1 MKQMKVKLED
11 VCERGTSN
19 LKQSDIAKTSGD
31 YPIYGA
37 SGYIGNTNFYHQ
49 EKPYVAVVKDGAG
62 VGRAALY
69 PANSS
74 VIGTMQYLLPKDNV
88 LPKYLFYVVSY
99 MHLEKYFTGATIPHI
114 YFKDYKNEEFNLD
127 LLERQAEIV
136 EILEKCEKII
146 EKRKQEIQL
155 LDQLIKARFAWLMWM
170 RLEDICTVFT
180 DGDWIES
187 KDQADE
193 GIRLIQTGNIGMG
206 AYLEKEEKAKYIS
219 EETFNKLKCT
229 EIFSGDILVSR
240 LPEPVGRACI
250 IPEKKERMITA
261 VDCTIC
267 RSNEAIVC
275 KEYLCYFMRSNA
287 YYTRLLNSVT
297 GTTRKRISRKNLG
310 NVELDIPS
318 KREQEKVVKQLD
330 CLVKVISSRITEL
343 QRLDDLIKARFVE
356 MFGHQSHNEKSLPY
370 MTVDDVAEI
379 YLGITHTP
387 TYVDS
392 GVMFIAAKNTSG
404 DFLDLTDVKYI
415 SREEFEGA
423 PKGSKPQVNDVL
435 FSRVGSNLGH
445 PVILEEEL
453 ELCTFVSLGFL
464 RSKGIVTSNY
474 LKHWMRDEFFAK
486 QVSEHVK
493 GGGQPNL
500 NTGWLKE
507 FKIIVPNLEK
517 QKEFDDFCHQV
528 TKSKLFEFSSLQ
540 NHTGMLQ

>member
-1 MKQMKVKLED
+1 MKVKLED

-155 LDQLIKARFAWLMWM
+155 LDQLIKARF
-170 RLEDICTVFT
+170 
-180 DGDWIES
+180 
-187 KDQADE
+187 
-193 GIRLIQTGNIGMG
+193 
-206 AYLEKEEKAKYIS
+206 
-219 EETFNKLKCT
+219 
-229 EIFSGDILVSR
+229 
-240 LPEPVGRACI
+240 
-250 IPEKKERMITA
+250 
-261 VDCTIC
+261 
-267 RSNEAIVC
+267 
-275 KEYLCYFMRSNA
+275 
-287 YYTRLLNSVT
+287 
-297 GTTRKRISRKNLG
+297 
-310 NVELDIPS
+310 
-318 KREQEKVVKQLD
+318 
-330 CLVKVISSRITEL
+330 
-343 QRLDDLIKARFVE
+343 VE

-392 GVMFIAAKNTSG
+392 GVMFISAKNTSG

-528 TKSKLFEFSSLQ
+528 TKSKVVVQKALDETQLLFESLMQ
-540 NHTGMLQ
+540 QYFG

>member
-1 MKQMKVKLED
+1 MKVKLED

-49 EKPYVAVVKDGAG
+49 EKPYVAIVKDGAG

-99 MHLEKYFTGATIPHI
+99 MHLEKYYTGATIPHI

-155 LDQLIKARFAWLMWM
+155 LDQLIKARF
-170 RLEDICTVFT
+170 
-180 DGDWIES
+180 
-187 KDQADE
+187 
-193 GIRLIQTGNIGMG
+193 
-206 AYLEKEEKAKYIS
+206 
-219 EETFNKLKCT
+219 
-229 EIFSGDILVSR
+229 
-240 LPEPVGRACI
+240 
-250 IPEKKERMITA
+250 
-261 VDCTIC
+261 
-267 RSNEAIVC
+267 
-275 KEYLCYFMRSNA
+275 
-287 YYTRLLNSVT
+287 
-297 GTTRKRISRKNLG
+297 
-310 NVELDIPS
+310 
-318 KREQEKVVKQLD
+318 
-330 CLVKVISSRITEL
+330 
-343 QRLDDLIKARFVE
+343 VE

-392 GVMFIAAKNTSG
+392 GVMFISAKNTSG

>member
-1 MKQMKVKLED
+1 LHKRND
-11 VCERGTSN
+11 SR
-19 LKQSDIAKTSGD
+19 
-31 YPIYGA
+31 
-37 SGYIGNTNFYHQ
+37 
-49 EKPYVAVVKDGAG
+49 
-62 VGRAALY
+62 
-69 PANSS
+69 
-74 VIGTMQYLLPKDNV
+74 
-88 LPKYLFYVVSY
+88 
-99 MHLEKYFTGATIPHI
+99 
-114 YFKDYKNEEFNLD
+114 FKF
-127 LLERQAEIV
+127 Q
-136 EILEKCEKII
+136 
-146 EKRKQEIQL
+146 
-155 LDQLIKARFAWLMWM
+155 FAWLMWM

-392 GVMFIAAKNTSG
+392 GVMFISAKNTSG

>member
-99 MHLEKYFTGATIPHI
+99 MHLEKYFTGATIQHI

-155 LDQLIKARFAWLMWM
+155 LDQLIKARF
-170 RLEDICTVFT
+170 
-180 DGDWIES
+180 
-187 KDQADE
+187 
-193 GIRLIQTGNIGMG
+193 
-206 AYLEKEEKAKYIS
+206 
-219 EETFNKLKCT
+219 
-229 EIFSGDILVSR
+229 
-240 LPEPVGRACI
+240 
-250 IPEKKERMITA
+250 
-261 VDCTIC
+261 
-267 RSNEAIVC
+267 
-275 KEYLCYFMRSNA
+275 
-287 YYTRLLNSVT
+287 
-297 GTTRKRISRKNLG
+297 
-310 NVELDIPS
+310 
-318 KREQEKVVKQLD
+318 
-330 CLVKVISSRITEL
+330 
-343 QRLDDLIKARFVE
+343 VE

-392 GVMFIAAKNTSG
+392 GVMFISAKNTSG

>member
-1 MKQMKVKLED
+1 M
-11 VCERGTSN
+11 
-19 LKQSDIAKTSGD
+19 
-31 YPIYGA
+31 
-37 SGYIGNTNFYHQ
+37 
-49 EKPYVAVVKDGAG
+49 
-62 VGRAALY
+62 
-69 PANSS
+69 
-74 VIGTMQYLLPKDNV
+74 
-88 LPKYLFYVVSY
+88 
-99 MHLEKYFTGATIPHI
+99 
-114 YFKDYKNEEFNLD
+114 
-127 LLERQAEIV
+127 LERQAEIV

-155 LDQLIKARFAWLMWM
+155 LDQ
-170 RLEDICTVFT
+170 
-180 DGDWIES
+180 
-187 KDQADE
+187 
-193 GIRLIQTGNIGMG
+193 
-206 AYLEKEEKAKYIS
+206 
-219 EETFNKLKCT
+219 
-229 EIFSGDILVSR
+229 
-240 LPEPVGRACI
+240 
-250 IPEKKERMITA
+250 
-261 VDCTIC
+261 
-267 RSNEAIVC
+267 
-275 KEYLCYFMRSNA
+275 
-287 YYTRLLNSVT
+287 
-297 GTTRKRISRKNLG
+297 
-310 NVELDIPS
+310 
-318 KREQEKVVKQLD
+318 
-330 CLVKVISSRITEL
+330 
-343 QRLDDLIKARFVE
+343 LIKARFVE

-392 GVMFIAAKNTSG
+392 GVMFISAKNTSG